1 LKNKKKSNIQVL
13 KELRN
18 LAKGYN
24 KAIQDEE
31 KFSKEKLVV
40 QKVGK
45 LDPKKH
51 IEQEVVDLMSYN
63 ITQCLGTM
71 LDAVVF

>member
-1 LKNKKKSNIQVL
+1 
-13 KELRN
+13 LRD
-18 LAKGYN
+18 LAKQYN

-31 KFSKEKLVV
+31 NLSKEKLIV

-51 IEQEVVDLMSYN
+51 IEQDVVDFMSYN

-71 LDAVVF
+71 LDSVVF

>member
-1 LKNKKKSNIQVL
+1 
-13 KELRN
+13 

-31 KFSKEKLVV
+31 NMSKEKLIVT
-40 QKVGK
+40 KVGK
-45 LDPKKH
+45 IDPKKH
-51 IEQEVVDLMSYN
+51 IEQEVVELMSYN

>member
-1 LKNKKKSNIQVL
+1 
-13 KELRN
+13 

-24 KAIQDEE
+24 KSIQDEE
-31 KFSKEKLVV
+31 NFTKEKLVV

-45 LDPKKH
+45 LDPKKKH
-51 IEQEVVDLMSYN
+51 IEQNVVDLMSYN

-71 LDAVVF
+71 LGAGVF

>member
-1 LKNKKKSNIQVL
+1 
-13 KELRN
+13 

-31 KFSKEKLVV
+31 NMSKEKLIV

-51 IEQEVVDLMSYN
+51 IEQEVVELMSYN